1 MARGVRKTPLEKLRM
16 ELQEVTQSIQQ
27 YESCLSTLREKA
39 VQLQEQIQLE
49 EGKAIAELLRT
60 RGLNAEDLIAML
72 EDNTA
77 RIMQSA

>member
-1 MARGVRKTPLEKLRM
+1 MARGVRKSTLEKLQM

-27 YESCLSTLREKA
+27 YESCLSTLRERA

-49 EGKAIAELLRT
+49 EGKAIADLLRK
-60 RGLNAEDLIAML
+60 RGLNAQDLIEML

-77 RIMQSA
+77 RIMRSA